1 MFTAN
6 QLRNRYIAA
15 LSVIALLTIFS
26 QVVVQFLISDQEYDS
41 RIINIAGRQRML
53 SQKITKTS
61 FYVARA
67 ETKELSKTYRQKL
80 DEMLA
85 LWERSHRGL
94 QHGDS
99 ELGLPGRNSN
109 EVLALFARIEPDH
122 HAMVAAAQDLLAASA
137 RGASIDQ
144 AIEQL
149 REHEAAFLKGMDE
162 IVFLYDKDAKH
173 KVAVAR
179 WLELG
184 LMTLTLAVLGL
195 EAMFI
200 FAPVTRRIRRDVQ
213 ALENK
218 NEDMGRLFSANPSAM
233 LLVDNN
239 DLTILDAN
247 QKASDLIGISRE
259 VVAKGNLRDYLAPEH
274 ETNRLFLERIMANE
288 SLNDYEVVVVI
299 GARNTVINGLV
310 SVREINFGGRPVY
323 VLGIA
328 NISELRKAQQTL
340 ERHATFDDMTGLVNR
355 RTGLLLLGKA
365 MARFPRDQRAL
376 TICFADLDGLKTTN
390 DRFGHAEGD
399 WLLRA
404 TASAFTASI
413 RASDIAIRLGG
424 DEFLLIFHDCTTEA
438 AGRFLSRID
447 DRLAAVSV
455 EENKPFPIGISYG
468 LITYDPVRHPTPDD
482 LIAEADGLMY
492 RAKQERKKH
501 PTSAIHPCGDNKRGG
516 QSGVEQRL

>member
-6 QLRNRYIAA
+6 QLRNRYIVA

-26 QVVVQFLISDQEYDS
+26 QIVVQFLISDQEYDS
-41 RIINIAGRQRML
+41 RIINISGRQRML

-61 FYVARA
+61 LYIARA
-67 ETKELSKTYRQKL
+67 ETKELSEPYRQQ
-80 DEMLA
+80 LA
-85 LWERSHRGL
+85 GILTLWESSHRGL

-99 ELGLPGRNSN
+99 ELGLPGRNSE

-122 HAMVAAAQDLLAASA
+122 RAMIAATQHLLAASVQ
-137 RGASIDQ
+137 GASIDQ
-144 AIEQL
+144 AIRQL

-162 IVFLYDKDAKH
+162 IVFLYDKDAKR
-173 KVAVAR
+173 KVAIAR

-184 LMTLTLAVLGL
+184 LMALTLAVLGL

-200 FAPVTRRIRRDVQ
+200 FAPVTRRIRQDMQ

-218 NEDMGRLFSANPSAM
+218 TEDMSRLFSANPSAM
-233 LLVDNN
+233 LLVDNK

-247 QKASDLIGISRE
+247 QKASNLIGIDRE
-259 VVAKGNLRDYLAPEH
+259 VVAKGNLRDYLDPSH
-274 ETNRLFLERIMANE
+274 ETNRLFLEKIVANE

-299 GARNTVINGLV
+299 GARNTVVNGLV
-310 SVREINFGGRPVY
+310 SVREINFGGRE
-323 VLGIA
+323 VLAIGIT

-355 RTGLLLLGKA
+355 RTGLLLLDKA
-365 MARFPRDQRAL
+365 MARFPRDQREL

-404 TASAFTASI
+404 TSDVFKASI

-424 DEFLLIFHDCTTEA
+424 DEFLLILHDCTTAA
-438 AGRFLSRID
+438 AGRFLSRIE
-447 DRLAAVSV
+447 DRLAAISA
-455 EENKPFPIGISYG
+455 EENKPFQMGISYG
-468 LITYDPVRHPTPDD
+468 LTTYDPVRHPTPDD
-482 LIAEADGLMY
+482 LIAEADALMY
-492 RAKQERKKH
+492 KAKQNKKQQI
-501 PTSAIHPCGDNKRGG
+501 TST
-516 QSGVEQRL
+516 L

>member
-6 QLRNRYIAA
+6 QLRNRYIVA
-15 LSVIALLTIFS
+15 LSLIALLTIFS
-26 QVVVQFLISDQEYDS
+26 QIVVQILIADQEYDS

-53 SQKITKTS
+53 SQRITKTS

-67 ETKELSKTYRQKL
+67 DTKELSETYRQQL
-80 DEMLA
+80 DGMLA

-109 EVLALFARIEPDH
+109 EILALFERIEPDH
-122 HAMVAAAQDLLAASA
+122 RAMLAATQHLLAASVQ
-137 RGASIDQ
+137 GASIDQ
-144 AIEQL
+144 AIRQL

-184 LMTLTLAVLGL
+184 LMALTLAVLGL

-200 FAPVTRRIRRDVQ
+200 FAPVTRRIRHDMR
-213 ALENK
+213 ALEK
-218 NEDMGRLFSANPSAM
+218 KTEDMSRLFSANPSAM
-233 LLVDNN
+233 LLVDNK

-247 QKASDLIGISRE
+247 QKASDLIGVDRE
-259 VVAKGNLRDYLAPEH
+259 VAAKGNLRDYLDPNH
-274 ETNRLFLERIMANE
+274 EANRRFLEKIAANE

-299 GARNTVINGLV
+299 GARNTVVNGLV
-310 SVREINFGGRPVY
+310 SVREINFGGRDVY
-323 VLGIA
+323 AIGIA

-355 RTGLLLLGKA
+355 RTGLLLLDKA
-365 MARFPRDQRAL
+365 MARFPRDQREF
-376 TICFADLDGLKTTN
+376 TICFADLDGLKTAN

-404 TASAFTASI
+404 TADVFTASI

-424 DEFLLIFHDCTTEA
+424 DEFLLILHDCTTVA
-438 AGRFLSRID
+438 AGRFLSRIE
-447 DRLAAVSV
+447 DRLAAISA
-455 EENKPFPIGISYG
+455 EENKPFRMGISYG
-468 LITYDPVRHPTPDD
+468 LTTYDPVRHPTPDD
-482 LIAEADGLMY
+482 LIAEADTLMY
-492 RAKQERKKH
+492 KAKQKKKQQT
-501 PTSAIHPCGDNKRGG
+501 TST
-516 QSGVEQRL
+516 L